1 MKLKEIIKELGAEVV
16 HAKGLLDR
24 EIKKSK
30 RLKTM
35 TFIATTER
43 IIKALTHVADDD
55 DLTEGQIDLVVDWMN
70 DHDLRHTDIPMS
82 FVRDFIS
89 KTAVRDEMDE
99 DMRDGGMP
107 VGEIEGCLN
116 RWFSKYQIT
125 KR

>member
-1 MKLKEIIKELGAEVV
+1 MKLKEIIEELGAEVV

-24 EIKKSK
+24 EMKKSK

-43 IIKALTHVADDD
+43 IIEALTHVAD

-70 DHDLRHTDIPMS
+70 DHDLRYTDIPMR
-82 FVRDFIS
+82 FVRDFTS
-89 KTAVRDEMDE
+89 ETAVRDEMDE

-116 RWFSKYQIT
+116 HWFNEYQIT
-125 KR
+125 RR